1 MDIIKNIMDISV
13 NKRETLFVFL
23 TDDLKYKYRKY
34 ELKYYKNL
42 YINDIV
48 HCIRRD
54 TLDFE
59 YKGRIK
65 HIDEQIN
72 IVYNGR
78 NYYLNPDE
86 YYFLNKEVKSTKNLR
101 EFYQS
106 LLNL

>member
-1 MDIIKNIMDISV
+1 MDISA

-23 TDDLKYKYRKY
+23 TDTLKYKYRY
-34 ELKYYKNL
+34 YVLKYFKDL
-42 YINDIV
+42 YVNDFV

-65 HIDEQIN
+65 YIDEEIN

-78 NYYLNPDE
+78 NYYLDPSE
-86 YYFLNKEVKSTKNLR
+86 YYFLNKEVKSTKNMR
-101 EFYQS
+101 DFYKS

>member
-1 MDIIKNIMDISV
+1 MDISA

-23 TDDLKYKYRKY
+23 TDKLKYKYRYY
-34 ELKYYKNL
+34 ELKYLENL
-42 YINDIV
+42 YVNDFV

-65 HIDEQIN
+65 HIDDEID
-72 IVYNGR
+72 IVYNER
-78 NYYLNPDE
+78 NYYIDPKE
-86 YYFLNKEVKSTKNLR
+86 YYFLNKEVKSTKNMR
-101 EFYQS
+101 DFYKS

>member
-1 MDIIKNIMDISV
+1 MDIIKNIMNISA

-23 TDDLKYKYRKY
+23 QDSLKYKYRNY
-34 ELKYYKNL
+34 LLKYKNDL
-42 YINDIV
+42 YVNDFI

-65 HIDEQIN
+65 HIDDTID
-72 IVYNGR
+72 IVHDSRY
-78 NYYLNPDE
+78 YYLDPTE
-86 YYFLNKEVKSTKNLR
+86 YYFLNKEVTSTKNMR
-101 EFYQS
+101 DFYKS

>member
-1 MDIIKNIMDISV
+1 MDIIKNIMDISA

-23 TDDLKYKYRKY
+23 TDILKYKYRYY
-34 ELKYYKNL
+34 ELKYLEDL
-42 YINDIV
+42 YVNDFV

-59 YKGRIK
+59 HKGRIK
-65 HIDEQIN
+65 YIDEEIN

-78 NYYLNPDE
+78 NYYLDPDE
-86 YYFLNKEVKSTKNLR
+86 YYFLNKEIKSTKNMR
-101 EFYQS
+101 DFYKS

>member
-1 MDIIKNIMDISV
+1 MDIIKNIMDISA

-23 TDDLKYKYRKY
+23 TDTLKYKYRY
-34 ELKYYKNL
+34 YVLKYYDDL
-42 YINDIV
+42 YVNDFV

-65 HIDEQIN
+65 YIDEEIN

-78 NYYLNPDE
+78 NYYLDPDE
-86 YYFLNKEVKSTKNLR
+86 YYFLNKEVKSTNNMR
-101 EFYQS
+101 DFYKS

>member
-1 MDIIKNIMDISV
+1 MDIIKNIMDISA

-23 TDDLKYKYRKY
+23 TEILQYKYRY
-34 ELKYYKNL
+34 YDLKYYKDL
-42 YINDIV
+42 YVNDFV

-86 YYFLNKEVKSTKNLR
+86 YYFLNKEVKSTKNIR

>member
-1 MDIIKNIMDISV
+1 MDIIKNIMDISA

-23 TDDLKYKYRKY
+23 TDTLKYKYRYY
-34 ELKYYKNL
+34 ELKYLENL
-42 YINDIV
+42 YVNDFV
-48 HCIRRD
+48 HGIRRD

-65 HIDEQIN
+65 YIDEEIN

-78 NYYLNPDE
+78 NYYLDPDE
-86 YYFLNKEVKSTKNLR
+86 YYFLNKEVKSTNNMR
-101 EFYQS
+101 DFYKS

>member
-23 TDDLKYKYRKY
+23 TDTLKYKYRY
-34 ELKYYKNL
+34 YDLKYFKDL
-42 YINDIV
+42 YVNDFV

-65 HIDEQIN
+65 YIDDEID

-78 NYYLNPDE
+78 NYYLDPSE
-86 YYFLNKEVKSTKNLR
+86 YYFLNKEIKSTKNMR
-101 EFYQS
+101 DFYKS